1 LFQFVKTNARW
12 LATGFLL
19 LLASSFGQTFFIS
32 ISGGEIRRE
41 FDLTDGQFGLLY
53 MGATLAGAL
62 TLVWLGQIVDRW
74 TARRVIL
81 TIIPVLALGGISL
94 AVSSS
99 IPLLA
104 LSLYLLRLFGQGMM
118 VHTAYTLIGRWFSAG
133 RGRAVSLSAL
143 GLNTGMALLPMA
155 AVLCMASLGWRN
167 MWLLAAAILLLII
180 MPITAM
186 LAKVE
191 RVPSEPAASSARPPV
206 KDWTRAAVLRDPCF
220 YMLLLGML
228 PPAFISNT
236 IFFHQVHLAQLRG
249 WPLEVFASA
258 FMIYAVVTVLNV
270 LLSGQLID
278 RFSAMRLLTF
288 YLLPFGVGCLVL
300 GFVDAPWAVFAF
312 MVLYGISDGFSLTLY
327 GSLWPEVY
335 GTRFLG
341 AIRSVIVAISVFASA
356 IGPGL
361 GGLLIDSCVPFP
373 AQIASMGLYCIP
385 ICGFLIPVTRHIRA
399 RQQILGK

>member
-1 LFQFVKTNARW
+1 MLQFVKTNARW
-12 LATGFLL
+12 LAAGFLL
-19 LLASSFGQTFFIS
+19 LLSSSFGQTFFIS

-41 FDLTDGQFGLLY
+41 FSLTDGQFGLLY

-74 TARRVIL
+74 TARRVII
-81 TIIPVLALGGISL
+81 TIIPVLALGAMAL
-94 AVSSS
+94 AFSSS
-99 IPLLA
+99 VPLLF

-143 GLNTGMALLPMA
+143 GLNTGMALLPIA
-155 AVLCMASLGWRN
+155 AVFCMASFGWRN
-167 MWLLAAAILLLII
+167 IWLLAAVILLLIVL
-180 MPITAM
+180 PLGAM

-191 RVPSEPAASSARPPV
+191 RVPSGPAASNARPPV
-206 KDWTRAAVLRDPCF
+206 KDWTRAEVLRDPCF
-220 YMLLLGML
+220 YLLLLGML

-258 FMIYAVVTVLNV
+258 FMVYAVVTVLNV

-288 YLLPFGVGCLVL
+288 YLLPFGAGCLVL
-300 GFVDAPWAVFAF
+300 GFVAEPWAVFAF

-341 AIRSVIVAISVFASA
+341 AIRAVIVAISVFASA

-361 GGLLIDSCVPFP
+361 GGFLIDSGVPFP
-373 AQIASMGLYCIP
+373 AQIASMGLYCLLV
-385 ICGFLIPVTRHIRA
+385 CGLLAPVTRHISA
-399 RQQILGK
+399 RQRILG